1 MKIKRNLP
9 GMRKIFYFAM
19 ALALMI
25 GLMLVVNFAFF
36 LLIAFKCY
44 EMSRF
49 TKVGE
54 VLEKLSVTDTG
65 YELEESMQAE
75 LAGKNQWAMLLDENG
90 NEVWSYRKPEEIKE
104 SYSRSEIA
112 RMSKWYL
119 EDYPVYLR
127 VWDERILVLGIPK
140 HSMWKYNMEFP
151 LAWID
156 FMSSVWFWIVLSDF
170 LLVLTLAFFFVKRQM
185 KNREQARIEWI
196 AGISHDIRT
205 PLSMVIGYSD
215 ALCGSGNLTEEE
227 RRQMALIRHQS
238 MVMKELVEDLNLTS
252 RLEYSMQALR
262 VEKMRPAAVL
272 REAAAAFLSDAAEG
286 KLEIEAE
293 ISEQAEELWI
303 EADRKLLVRA
313 LRNLFNN
320 SIQHGEQGEV
330 TVISLHMW
338 KEKRWCCISFSDNGV
353 GYSQE
358 VLNQLQS
365 RKKEKAEP
373 KIRGLG
379 IVRKIVLAHD
389 GKIRFENNREG
400 GCFCTMKFHISSF

>member
-1 MKIKRNLP
+1 
-9 GMRKIFYFAM
+9 
-19 ALALMI
+19 
-25 GLMLVVNFAFF
+25 
-36 LLIAFKCY
+36 
-44 EMSRF
+44 
-49 TKVGE
+49 
-54 VLEKLSVTDTG
+54 
-65 YELEESMQAE
+65 
-75 LAGKNQWAMLLDENG
+75 
-90 NEVWSYRKPEEIKE
+90 
-104 SYSRSEIA
+104 
-112 RMSKWYL
+112 
-119 EDYPVYLR
+119 
-127 VWDERILVLGIPK
+127 
-140 HSMWKYNMEFP
+140 
-151 LAWID
+151 
-156 FMSSVWFWIVLSDF
+156 
-170 LLVLTLAFFFVKRQM
+170 
-185 KNREQARIEWI
+185 
-196 AGISHDIRT
+196 
-205 PLSMVIGYSD
+205 MVIGYSD

>member
-1 MKIKRNLP
+1 
-9 GMRKIFYFAM
+9 
-19 ALALMI
+19 
-25 GLMLVVNFAFF
+25 
-36 LLIAFKCY
+36 
-44 EMSRF
+44 
-49 TKVGE
+49 
-54 VLEKLSVTDTG
+54 
-65 YELEESMQAE
+65 MQAE

-90 NEVWSYRKPEEIKE
+90 NAVWSYRKPEEIKE